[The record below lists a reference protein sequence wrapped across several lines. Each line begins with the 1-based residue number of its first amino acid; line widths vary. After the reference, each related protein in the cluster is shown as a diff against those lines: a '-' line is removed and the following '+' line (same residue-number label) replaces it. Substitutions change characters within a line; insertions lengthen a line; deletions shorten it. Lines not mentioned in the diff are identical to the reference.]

1 VSNNEVQSV
10 EEQIEALRCQLE
22 NEYKTEE
29 KRLLEEKQK
38 AYERLDEM
46 EKQTI
51 QEIENEWQNKE
62 ARVKQQTIDYE
73 KEIRQDLSSLMN
85 DISKSIKIKSLVEE
99 AVALV
104 LNKK

>member
-1 VSNNEVQSV
+1 MSNNEVQSV
-10 EEQIEALRCQLE
+10 EEQIEALRRQLE

-38 AYERLDEM
+38 AYDRLDEM

-62 ARVKQQTIDYE
+62 AQVKQQTVDYE
-73 KEIRQDLSSLMN
+73 KQIRQDLSSLMN